1 MSEIQSIKA
10 PALIMVTDKD
20 VVPAEHA
27 VKMSHKIPG
36 ARLVIL
42 PGFHGACIGEI
53 CTATKGSKVPEL
65 TVALIE
71 EFLNE

>member
-1 MSEIQSIKA
+1 MY
-10 PALIMVTDKD
+10 
-20 VVPAEHA
+20 
-27 VKMSHKIPG
+27 HKIPG
-36 ARLVIL
+36 AKLAIL

-53 CTATKGSKVPEL
+53 CTATKSSKIPEL